1 MRGPESGPEPTME
14 GDVLDTLEALGYKGP
29 LLEEQA
35 LTKAAE
41 GGLSSPEFSELC
53 VWLGSQIKSLCNLE
67 ESITSA
73 GRDDLESFQLE
84 ISGFLKEMACP
95 YSVLISGDIKDRLK
109 KKDDCLKLLLFLSTE
124 LQALQIL
131 QNKKRKNSQ
140 LDKNSEIYQEVEAI
154 CDTLGVPKSAT
165 SDIPL
170 MLNQVESKVKDILS
184 KVQKNHVGKPL
195 LKIDLNLEQ
204 AEQLERIN
212 EALSCEYECRRRML
226 MKRLD
231 VTVQS
236 FGWSDRAKVKTDD
249 IARIYQPKRYALS
262 PKTTITLAHLLAAR
276 EDLSKII
283 RTSSGSSRE
292 KTACAINKVGFS
304 FSAMENEFIISH
316 LMFLQ
321 ILIHFCCVAW

>member
-1 MRGPESGPEPTME
+1 MKLDVVFAGTVALTVRKQKRLKIRGVTHTCEWWLTGTVYLRSLWAGQLVPISTKLFPSVKQSTPGLSR
-14 GDVLDTLEALGYKGP
+14 GSARRSDLLEYKGP

-41 GGLSSPEFSELC
+41 SGLSSPEFSELC
-53 VWLGSQIKSLCNLE
+53 VWLSSQIKSLCNLE

-131 QNKKRKNSQ
+131 QNKKCKNSQ
-140 LDKNSEIYQEVEAI
+140 LDKNSEIYQEVQAI
-154 CDTLGVPKSAT
+154 CDTLGIPKSTT

-170 MLNQVESKVKDILS
+170 TLNQVESKVKDILS

-204 AEQLERIN
+204 AEKLERIN
-212 EALSCEYECRRRML
+212 DALSCEYECRRRML

-236 FGWSDRAKVKTDD
+236 FGWSDRAK
-249 IARIYQPKRYALS
+249 IS
-262 PKTTITLAHLLAAR
+262 
-276 EDLSKII
+276 
-283 RTSSGSSRE
+283 TSE
-292 KTACAINKVGFS
+292 VLK
-304 FSAMENEFIISH
+304 
-316 LMFLQ
+316 
-321 ILIHFCCVAW
+321 

>member
-1 MRGPESGPEPTME
+1 MFFPFFII
-14 GDVLDTLEALGYKGP
+14 V
-29 LLEEQA
+29 
-35 LTKAAE
+35 
-41 GGLSSPEFSELC
+41 
-53 VWLGSQIKSLCNLE
+53 
-67 ESITSA
+67 
-73 GRDDLESFQLE
+73 
-84 ISGFLKEMACP
+84 
-95 YSVLISGDIKDRLK
+95 
-109 KKDDCLKLLLFLSTE
+109 FLSTE

-131 QNKKRKNSQ
+131 QNKKCKNSQ
-140 LDKNSEIYQEVEAI
+140 FDKNSEIYQEVQAI
-154 CDTLGVPKSAT
+154 CDTLGIPKSTT

-170 MLNQVESKVKDILS
+170 MLNQVESKVKDTLS

-204 AEQLERIN
+204 AEKLERIN
-212 EALSCEYECRRRML
+212 DALSSEYECCRRML

-236 FGWSDRAKVKTDD
+236 FGWSDGAKLKTDD
-249 IARIYQPKRYALS
+249 TARIYQPKRYALS

-304 FSAMENEFIISH
+304 FNTVEKEFIIA
-316 LMFLQ
+316 LIDVFTD
-321 ILIHFCCVAW
+321 LIHFSSQ